1 VKTCVG
7 LKSAYKASGCTFV
20 FQPLDGRLPDSHCLM
35 HACRQQQ
42 FVLLV
47 TVRKMRLDQLC
58 VLTVKHAN
66 RNGSPIFVV
75 KQIVSMTTVV
85 NEARSV
91 SSKYGSTRS
100 RPAPSPALRV
110 LPKART
116 GGLTARRRLME
127 AEHCV
132 MSSAAVHNLHLAD
145 DVLISALHSMHDMPK
160 VPRTSLLPAMRA

>member
-1 VKTCVG
+1 LSACQRYQAAKTAVKTCVG

-85 NEARSV
+85 NEAMSV

-100 RPAPSPALRV
+100 RPAPSPALRADESASESSDRRSHGQEA
-110 LPKART
+110 LDGGRT
-116 GGLTARRRLME
+116 LRE
-127 AEHCV
+127 VKPC
-132 MSSAAVHNLHLAD
+132 S
-145 DVLISALHSMHDMPK
+145 P
-160 VPRTSLLPAMRA
+160 

>member
-1 VKTCVG
+1 
-7 LKSAYKASGCTFV
+7 
-20 FQPLDGRLPDSHCLM
+20 M

-85 NEARSV
+85 NESYVREFEIRLN
-91 SSKYGSTRS
+91 TIETC
-100 RPAPSPALRV
+100 
-110 LPKART
+110 PKP
-116 GGLTARRRLME
+116 
-127 AEHCV
+127 C
-132 MSSAAVHNLHLAD
+132 LAC
-145 DVLISALHSMHDMPK
+145 
-160 VPRTSLLPAMRA
+160 